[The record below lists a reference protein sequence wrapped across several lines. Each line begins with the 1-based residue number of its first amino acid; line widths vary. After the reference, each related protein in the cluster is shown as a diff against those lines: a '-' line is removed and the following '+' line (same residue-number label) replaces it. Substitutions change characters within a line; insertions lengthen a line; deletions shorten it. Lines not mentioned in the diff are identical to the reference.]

1 MKKKLL
7 VTSLALLGGLGV
19 CSTASAT
26 ISGSAHDFATASGFM
41 GAGGQICLPCHAPHN
56 NKNAAGEI
64 LWNHDN
70 TTQTFVMYD
79 SPTLDGTILGQP
91 AGVSKFCL
99 SCHDGVTAIDAY
111 TAHAGTETIQVAYP
125 GTTANLGVGLSDDHP
140 ISIKYDP
147 VADVGGLNAVGTLPV
162 SIKLFG
168 AASDQVECGSC
179 HDVHNKYNIAKLL
192 NVTMVGSALCL
203 ECHSK

>member
-19 CSTASAT
+19 CATASAVIT
-26 ISGSAHDFATASGFM
+26 GSKHDFATATGFM
-41 GAGGQICLPCHAPHN
+41 TATGQICLPCHAPHN
-56 NKNAAGEI
+56 NKNALNEV

-79 SPTLDGTILGQP
+79 SPTLDGLAQATPQ
-91 AGVSKFCL
+91 GVSKFCL

-111 TAHAGTETIQVAYP
+111 TAHAGSLTIQAAYP
-125 GTTANLGVGLSDDHP
+125 STTANLGVALSNDHP

-147 VADVGGLNAVGTLPV
+147 LADVGGLNAIASLPV

-168 AASDQVECGSC
+168 AGADQVECGSC
-179 HDVHNKYNIAKLL
+179 HDVHNKYSLPKLV
-192 NVTMVGSALCL
+192 NVTMVRSELCL